1 MKLKYFLSVLFLAFN
16 YFSFSHAATFNNYFE
31 LSKCVD
37 YYNSFGDYKS
47 KLKDC
52 FAEQGLKI
60 DNKTLGVIKNK
71 SRDFD
76 YGAIDKIFNLEN
88 LSIDKIRVT
97 DKNIKQIN
105 QYIKLNP
112 QDIFVLTEDIN
123 ILTYKNSLLLEFQ
136 RQELLLNLYNSFE
149 PIVLTKIAE
158 VSPPEKLPG
167 IDTRGIALLGGAGL
181 LALGGGGGG
190 GEAMD
195 PHPQELQHYLMLFR
209 LKP

>member
-76 YGAIDKIFNLEN
+76 YGAIDKIFKLEN
-88 LSIDKIRVT
+88 LSIDKIKVT

-105 QYIKLNP
+105 QYIKLNNALN
-112 QDIFVLTEDIN
+112 DSLKNLDLSHSIYEDGI
-123 ILTYKNSLLLEFQ
+123 
-136 RQELLLNLYNSFE
+136 
-149 PIVLTKIAE
+149 KII
-158 VSPPEKLPG
+158 K
-167 IDTRGIALLGGAGL
+167 
-181 LALGGGGGG
+181 
-190 GEAMD
+190 
-195 PHPQELQHYLMLFR
+195 
-209 LKP
+209 K